1 MLDPGQRDEFFK
13 TLYNPQYVNP
23 DHTGPIALIGIIN
36 GQKLLFY
43 ASPYDRMDYGREIYN
58 KAIRGEYGEIGE
70 YTASPDVI
78 APRTSSSN
86 DSVPNP
92 MFKVIEDLRK
102 EIDELKSEV
111 AQLKAQK

>member
-1 MLDPGQRDEFFK
+1 MLDPGQRDAFLG
-13 TLYNPQYVNP
+13 TLHNPQYVNR
-23 DHTGPIALIGIIN
+23 DHVGPIALIGIID

-43 ASPYDRMDYGREIYN
+43 ASPYDKMDYGREIYN

-78 APRTSSSN
+78 APRTSTSE
-86 DSVPNP
+86 DTVPNP

-102 EIDELKSEV
+102 EINDLKSEV